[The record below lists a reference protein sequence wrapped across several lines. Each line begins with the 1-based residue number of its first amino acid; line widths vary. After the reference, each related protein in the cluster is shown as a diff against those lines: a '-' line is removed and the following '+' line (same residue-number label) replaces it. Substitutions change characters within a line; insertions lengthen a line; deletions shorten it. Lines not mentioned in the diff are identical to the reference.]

1 MEYNATVNSILE
13 ALKTRIGELR
23 DAQGELLI
31 PDVRIACIDGFGRIF
46 DMLPDLNV
54 PSAVLVAGTTEYEEA
69 GAIRKINVGI
79 ILLSAFSCA
88 QEDVQKTYDRLE
100 RLCSGMT
107 GEVPGRSLS
116 LSGCELIL
124 NNVQPLEIDDGTNTA
139 FVLDLTANTSFRM
152 SV

>member
-1 MEYNATVNSILE
+1 MEYQANVNSILE
-13 ALKTRIGELR
+13 ALKTRIEGLC
-23 DAQGELLI
+23 DAQGESLV

-54 PSAVLVAGTTEYEEA
+54 PSAVVVAGTTEYEEA
-69 GAIRKINVGI
+69 GAFRKINVGI
-79 ILLSAFSCA
+79 ILISAFSCA
-88 QEDVQKTYDRLE
+88 QEDAAKTYDRLE
-100 RLCSGMT
+100 RLCSSLT
-107 GEVPGRSLS
+107 GEIPGRSLR

-152 SV
+152 GM

>member
-1 MEYNATVNSILE
+1 MAIVFSYRWNRNPSRL
-13 ALKTRIGELR
+13 LR
-23 DAQGELLI
+23 SFGLS
-31 PDVRIACIDGFGRIF
+31 VR
-46 DMLPDLNV
+46 
-54 PSAVLVAGTTEYEEA
+54 
-69 GAIRKINVGI
+69 
-79 ILLSAFSCA
+79 CA
-88 QEDVQKTYDRLE
+88 QEEARKTYDRLE

>member
-1 MEYNATVNSILE
+1 MNSILE

-31 PDVRIACIDGFGRIF
+31 PDVRIACIDF

-79 ILLSAFSCA
+79 ILISAFSCA
-88 QEDVQKTYDRLE
+88 QEEAQKTYDRLE

-124 NNVQPLEIDDGTNTA
+124 NNVQPLEIETD
-139 FVLDLTANTSFRM
+139 FK
-152 SV
+152 

>member
-54 PSAVLVAGTTEYEEA
+54 P
-69 GAIRKINVGI
+69 
-79 ILLSAFSCA
+79 
-88 QEDVQKTYDRLE
+88 
-100 RLCSGMT
+100 
-107 GEVPGRSLS
+107 
-116 LSGCELIL
+116 
-124 NNVQPLEIDDGTNTA
+124 
-139 FVLDLTANTSFRM
+139 
-152 SV
+152 

>member
-1 MEYNATVNSILE
+1 MEYKATVNSILE

-54 PSAVLVAGTTEYEEA
+54 PSAVLVA
-69 GAIRKINVGI
+69 
-79 ILLSAFSCA
+79 
-88 QEDVQKTYDRLE
+88 